1 MDFRPVV
8 LGPWSSARGPS
19 WSAAVHDEPPH
30 PRSTS
35 PSGWPV
41 RLARPVGPTPREGT
55 GLGTRG

>member
-8 LGPWSSARGPS
+8 LGPRSVVVGRRPRRATASS
-19 WSAAVHDEPPH
+19 VHQ
-30 PRSTS
+30 
-35 PSGWPV
+35 PV